1 MVPKKSSKPKGKPY
15 KPITTL
21 KQLEGNLQWALS
33 GELSAIPPYLCALYS
48 IKDVTCDAYAAIRSV
63 VIEEML
69 HMMQVANLLNAIG
82 AYPSLGKKS
91 VPRYPGYML
100 HHAVGGPR
108 IELQKYSP
116 ALARTVFMAIEKPA
130 TSRKMPKVG
139 AQFTSVGQFYQA
151 VEQGFETCVKK
162 LGEEKVFSHVRPQI
176 SGTYFGSGGGRL
188 VEVCCLKSVKRAIE
202 EITEQGEGAFFPK
215 PPVSGQEPFGV
226 VEQYGI
232 RPSDKTYGPIL
243 GRPWELSHYSKFKK
257 LGRKTGRSPDVYPMR
272 INPSARKFAGLTK
285 DLADLFNGVYTLM
298 LGSLESLFR
307 TGCGDWFFRV
317 AFPLMRNALEPL
329 AILLMQTPVD
339 GRSGSSKG
347 PTAGP
352 PFAFDPVSE
361 KQLLDLAQRLAAASC
376 EIPGDPQLWRE
387 KLGAVLDTVRNALE
401 TRQALLKQ
409 N

>member
-1 MVPKKSSKPKGKPY
+1 MAPKRSSKPKGKPY

-21 KQLEGNLQWALS
+21 KQLRGNLQWALS

-48 IKDVTCDAYAAIRSV
+48 IKDVRSDAYAAIRSV

-82 AYPSLGKKS
+82 GCPSLGKNS

-116 ALARTVFMAIEKPA
+116 ELARRVFMAIEKPA
-130 TSRKMPKVG
+130 TSRKMPKKG
-139 AQFTSVGQFYQA
+139 AQFTTVGQFYQA
-151 VEQGFETCVKK
+151 VEQGFETCVEK
-162 LGEEKVFSHVRPQI
+162 LGEDTVFSPVRPQI
-176 SGTYFGSGGGRL
+176 KGTYFGSGGGRL

-215 PPVSGQEPFGV
+215 PPRPGQEPFGA
-226 VEQYGI
+226 VEQYAI
-232 RPSDKTYGPIL
+232 RKIDKTYGPIL
-243 GRPWELSHYSKFKK
+243 GRPWELSHFSKFKK
-257 LGRKTGRSPDVYPMR
+257 LARKTRNSPDVYAMQ

-285 DLADLFNGVYTLM
+285 DLADLFNRVYTLM
-298 LGSLESLFR
+298 LGSLENLFR
-307 TGCGDWFFRV
+307 TGCEDWFFGV
-317 AFPLMRNALEPL
+317 AFPMMRNALEPL

-339 GRSGSSKG
+339 GRPGSSDG

-352 PFAFDPVSE
+352 PFAFDLVTDA
-361 KQLLDLAQRLAAASC
+361 QLLSFARRLASASSG
-376 EIPGDPQLWRE
+376 IPGNAQSWWGT
-387 KLGAVLDTVRNALE
+387 LGQVLDTLQKAVTAR
-401 TRQALLKQ
+401 RALLKLD
-409 N
+409 